1 MRYVKGHFCDRP
13 RCPVDAVQESGR
25 QAETASALIVF
36 SAFRVSN
43 PPTRPGETAQN
54 LMSSARPVDTICRVV
69 AGRSQTGGDT
79 GEGDERACRIQER
92 AHVHARI
99 PDQVRQFLGRDYASS
114 SGSGM

>member
-1 MRYVKGHFCDRP
+1 MTGPDVPSMRFKK
-13 RCPVDAVQESGR
+13 
-25 QAETASALIVF
+25 AEDKRKLASALIVF

-79 GEGDERACRIQER
+79 GEGDETGCRIQER

-99 PDQVRQFLGRDYASS
+99 PTKCDNSWGGTMQVVPEAGCSV
-114 SGSGM
+114 